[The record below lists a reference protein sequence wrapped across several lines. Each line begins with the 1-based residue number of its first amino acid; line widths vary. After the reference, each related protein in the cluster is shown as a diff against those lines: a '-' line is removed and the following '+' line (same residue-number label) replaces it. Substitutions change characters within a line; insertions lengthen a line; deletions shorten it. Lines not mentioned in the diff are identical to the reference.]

1 MISEKEKMTK
11 LPLGCSYTYSRE
23 ILFSAHRLY
32 HIISMIP
39 YQKFSIHISA

>member
-11 LPLGCSYTYSRE
+11 LPLGCSYRE